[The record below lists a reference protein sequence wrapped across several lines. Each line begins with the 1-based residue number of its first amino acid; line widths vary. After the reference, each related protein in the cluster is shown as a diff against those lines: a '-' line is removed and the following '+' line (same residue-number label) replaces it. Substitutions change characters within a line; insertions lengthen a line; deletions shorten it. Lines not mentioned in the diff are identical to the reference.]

1 MLVQPFVTPWSRWW
15 WLPTNE
21 AYLNGAEINAEVV
34 SADENGLILRR
45 NGDRPISV
53 ILPPVRWSS
62 DSPPVLRV
70 RCCAEELSREEQ
82 PPLDSSQRSL
92 HAPDP
97 AVPIFVRLLWQ
108 ESPGKAYRYVEQQV
122 YISGIVMSIDLP
134 MPVLPDRVYRAGV
147 QFVELDEPLRS
158 VRLVELVLPD
168 LSVTRR
174 VALAW
179 RSFSEPEPIAN
190 HSVNFLRGPTIL
202 GRSLNGMLLLL
213 TLTGIGAAGALAAAR
228 RRPLTRRA
236 IIAPLLIAW
245 FVVDGW
251 ATWNLA
257 RQGRTERE
265 TFAVLTPKQQL
276 ARTWGEDV
284 AWAAEALRRHAPP
297 GATFAVVSDDPFYP
311 AHRLDYLLVPVYR
324 RVEEPAQADYV
335 AVIRASDERLS
346 AVQNP
351 TLHLHRVASKE
362 SNVVLLERRVA
373 R

>member
-1 MLVQPFVTPWSRWW
+1 MSSLLALIGALLFAQPFVMPWSPWSW
-15 WLPTNE
+15 SPKSE
-21 AYLNGAEINAEVV
+21 AYLAGADINADLASLNEQ
-34 SADENGLILRR
+34 GLTLRMK
-45 NGDRPISV
+45 GERPISV
-53 ILPPVRWSS
+53 ILPPVAWNF
-62 DSPPVLRV
+62 DTPPVLRV
-70 RCCAEELSREEQ
+70 VLALSSTVAAAEN
-82 PPLDSSQRSL
+82 
-92 HAPDP
+92 
-97 AVPIFVRLLWQ
+97 AVPVQVRVLWQ
-108 ESPGKAYRYVEQQV
+108 EASGAAYRFAGHDANLSHEPVAVTVPIPE
-122 YISGIVMSIDLP
+122 LP
-134 MPVLPDRVYRAGV
+134 WRIHRLGV
-147 QFVELDEPLRS
+147 QVVGRDKPLIA
-158 VRLVELVLPD
+158 VRIIKLELPD
-168 LSVTRR
+168 LPVAQRA
-174 VALAW
+174 ALAW

-228 RRPLTRRA
+228 RRPMTRTVWL
-236 IIAPLLIAW
+236 APLLIAW

-257 RQGRTERE
+257 RQERTERE
-265 TFAVLTPKQQL
+265 TFAVLTPEQQL

-297 GATFAVVSDDPFYP
+297 GATFAVLSDDPFYP

-351 TLHLHRVASKE
+351 TMHLHRVASKE